1 MHDILLCDCTS
12 CYEMS
17 VNFVIVLLIFLCF
30 YSRVTHFNVPWT
42 FQCCT
47 LAFFLHVLNLLCM
60 PYNNFILFHHF
71 VIYYLFVYCFCLSF
85 SARFCFAYVSGFF
98 CTDLST
104 TSSKNHNNNN
114 ILVKPTPHPIKT
126 PSWCQAQL
134 KEAISCILTQQMRF
148 TQASAKFKIPKGTL
162 YDNILGKTKRSRM
175 LEEIGLSCEQERAVL
190 EFACD
195 IVLMP
200 YNRRTSRPLIAIV
213 NFVKSIMSKH
223 QQPPHS
229 QQTTQQQQA
238 HSQSSTTS
246 SSAAPPPLPAGDDNS
261 IFSSPPKFEFP
272 IRKAFKWWWAFCKK
286 YSVISLYY
294 KEKSQN
300 ANVPIFEAEEEKAT
314 GKKSSSS
321 SSSLQN
327 QGNNNEQKQLCNS
340 RTIFASTTADSN
352 SSFSSSASSAA
363 AMAAAAAAAY
373 PIFYYPSPY
382 FYALSDFNSQAYSTS
397 TSVRKMK

>member
-1 MHDILLCDCTS
+1 M
-12 CYEMS
+12 
-17 VNFVIVLLIFLCF
+17 
-30 YSRVTHFNVPWT
+30 
-42 FQCCT
+42 
-47 LAFFLHVLNLLCM
+47 
-60 PYNNFILFHHF
+60 
-71 VIYYLFVYCFCLSF
+71 SF

-98 CTDLST
+98 CTDLSTT

-229 QQTTQQQQA
+229 QQTTQQQQQA
-238 HSQSSTTS
+238 HSQSSTNTS
-246 SSAAPPPLPAGDDNS
+246 SSAAPPLLPAGDDNS

-314 GKKSSSS
+314 TGKKSSS

-352 SSFSSSASSAA
+352 SSFATLSSSASSSAA
-363 AMAAAAAAAY
+363 AMAAAAAAY

>member
-1 MHDILLCDCTS
+1 MIL
-12 CYEMS
+12 
-17 VNFVIVLLIFLCF
+17 
-30 YSRVTHFNVPWT
+30 
-42 FQCCT
+42 
-47 LAFFLHVLNLLCM
+47 
-60 PYNNFILFHHF
+60 
-71 VIYYLFVYCFCLSF
+71 
-85 SARFCFAYVSGFF
+85 
-98 CTDLST
+98 
-104 TSSKNHNNNN
+104 
-114 ILVKPTPHPIKT
+114 
-126 PSWCQAQL
+126 
-134 KEAISCILTQQMRF
+134 
-148 TQASAKFKIPKGTL
+148 GTL

-195 IVLMP
+195 IALMP

-213 NFVKSIMSKH
+213 NFVKSIIK
-223 QQPPHS
+223 PS
-229 QQTTQQQQA
+229 QQQQQA
-238 HSQSSTTS
+238 HQSS
-246 SSAAPPPLPAGDDNS
+246 SSADN
-261 IFSSPPKFEFP
+261 FFPPKFEFP

-300 ANVPIFEAEEEKAT
+300 ANVPIFEAEEEKAM
-314 GKKSSSS
+314 GKKSSS

-382 FYALSDFNSQAYSTS
+382 FYALSEINSQAYN

>member
-1 MHDILLCDCTS
+1 
-12 CYEMS
+12 
-17 VNFVIVLLIFLCF
+17 
-30 YSRVTHFNVPWT
+30 
-42 FQCCT
+42 
-47 LAFFLHVLNLLCM
+47 
-60 PYNNFILFHHF
+60 
-71 VIYYLFVYCFCLSF
+71 
-85 SARFCFAYVSGFF
+85 
-98 CTDLST
+98 
-104 TSSKNHNNNN
+104 
-114 ILVKPTPHPIKT
+114 
-126 PSWCQAQL
+126 
-134 KEAISCILTQQMRF
+134 
-148 TQASAKFKIPKGTL
+148 
-162 YDNILGKTKRSRM
+162 M

-213 NFVKSIMSKH
+213 NFVKSIIKPS
-223 QQPPHS
+223 
-229 QQTTQQQQA
+229 QQQQA
-238 HSQSSTTS
+238 HQSS
-246 SSAAPPPLPAGDDNS
+246 SSADN
-261 IFSSPPKFEFP
+261 FFPPKFEFP

-327 QGNNNEQKQLCNS
+327 QGSNNEQKQLCNS

-352 SSFSSSASSAA
+352 SSFATVSSSASSAA